1 MYTMPKSRGT
11 IIAKGKMKEFAR
23 ELDKHRVITPE
34 FISDCKKTRTNITP
48 EAMAE
53 MNSLFEKSRK

>member
-11 IIAKGKMKEFAR
+11 IIRNDCLKEFSC
-23 ELDKHRVITPE
+23 ELNKHRIITPE
-34 FISDCKKTRTNITP
+34 FIADCKKTRTNISP

-53 MNSLFEKSRK
+53 MDRLYRNSRK